1 MTNDVMLDKVELI
14 RNTIRT
20 IENWPESGVRFRDI
34 STLLQDPK
42 ALRTVVDVFIDR
54 YKDQKIDVIAGLDA
68 RGFIFGPIIAYELGI
83 GFVPIRKKGKL
94 PYTTYAESYELEY
107 GGTTTVE
114 IHIDAVNKGDNVL
127 IVDDLIATGGTMIAA
142 CKLIERL
149 EANILECA
157 VITDL
162 TYLNGSRIIRDSGY
176 PVYSILEFKD

>member
-1 MTNDVMLDKVELI
+1 MLEKIKLI
-14 RNTIRT
+14 RDTIRT
-20 IENWPESGVRFRDI
+20 IENWPEPGVRFRDI
-34 STLLQDPK
+34 STLLQNPK
-42 ALRTVVDVFIDR
+42 ALKTVVDVFINR

-83 GFVPIRKKGKL
+83 GFVPIRKQGKL
-94 PYTTYAESYELEY
+94 PYHTYAESYELEY
-107 GGTTTVE
+107 GGSTTVE

-149 EANILECA
+149 EANIVECS

-162 TYLNGSRIIRDSGY
+162 VYLNGSKIIRAAGH
-176 PVYSILEFKD
+176 PVYSILEFED

>member
-1 MTNDVMLDKVELI
+1 MNNTMLEKIKFIKD
-14 RNTIRT
+14 TIRT
-20 IENWPESGVRFRDI
+20 VENWPEPGVRFRDI
-34 STLLQDPK
+34 STLLQNPI
-42 ALRTVVDVFIDR
+42 ALKTVVDVFIDR
-54 YKDQKIDVIAGLDA
+54 YKNQKIDVIAGLDA
-68 RGFIFGPIIAYELGI
+68 RGFIFGPIIAYQLGI

-94 PYTTYAESYELEY
+94 PYTTYAESYDLEY

-149 EANILECA
+149 EANIVECA

-162 TYLNGSRIIRDSGY
+162 EYLNGSKIIRSAGHK
-176 PVYSILEFKD
+176 VYSILEFKS